1 MWIPTVLHRSLLTL
15 LLNALMRKEERKF
28 IKREELKS
36 HRHLRPPCATTM
48 ASVRLGPKGMVLP
61 IFAHSLAHKLY
72 TYYFYKKQ

>member
-1 MWIPTVLHRSLLTL
+1 MWIPTVLHRSLLM

-36 HRHLRPPCATTM
+36 HRHLQPHVLLWQVFD
-48 ASVRLGPKGMVLP
+48 SVPIKGMVLP
-61 IFAHSLAHKLY
+61 ILAHSLAHKLY